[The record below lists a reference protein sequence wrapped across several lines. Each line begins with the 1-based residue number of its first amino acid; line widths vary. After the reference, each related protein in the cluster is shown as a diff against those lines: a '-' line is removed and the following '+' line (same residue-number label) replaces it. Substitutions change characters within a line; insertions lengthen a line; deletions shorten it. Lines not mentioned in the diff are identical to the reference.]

1 MGLTTAGGGRL
12 GRPGVTQGLIG
23 GCQQFINGDMRLFIK
38 EGIMPLVGVA
48 PPDVGGGSGDCVT
61 SCGIGPTQN
70 DGGGLVLAATI
81 LLLSPLG
88 ERFFQDCCSQRFFF
102 FFPLALSLSLSL
114 SLFQAFLVTGLSL
127 GLVSLINEHRP
138 SFFVPNPF
146 VGMIPKKRGKRCSNK
161 QDVVGGR
168 GRYRFF
174 SLSTKEHVFRPV
186 VGCGRACRSNIQ
198 VNNHEEIQKSNS
210 GLKRNFAY
218 HISCAL
224 WPFWKAICIASV
236 E

>member
-1 MGLTTAGGGRL
+1 MWHWSHTERWRWSCSCSHHLIAIAFGGKVFPR
-12 GRPGVTQGLIG
+12 
-23 GCQQFINGDMRLFIK
+23 
-38 EGIMPLVGVA
+38 
-48 PPDVGGGSGDCVT
+48 
-61 SCGIGPTQN
+61 
-70 DGGGLVLAATI
+70 
-81 LLLSPLG
+81 LLLPTI
-88 ERFFQDCCSQRFFF
+88 FF